1 MSGSLAKT
9 LYFITLFGRVFGT
22 QNPESPCHLSW
33 NGTSSQHFMVS
44 NPNVMTEV
52 EIIRDD
58 VTEFCNVKFLL
69 VSGGGQSD
77 YCGGGSGRILYF
89 EKHLASSHH
98 YLIQIVVGG
107 ERNESTLSIVGEIPP
122 VYTVR
127 FMAEI
132 IQKKFG
138 YGIVTNE
145 MFEKKMFQ
153 ITCHMMGCNDS
164 SVIVGRGVGEA
175 FVLLT

>member
-1 MSGSLAKT
+1 MLRMSGSLAKT

-22 QNPESPCHLSW
+22 QHPESPCHLSW

-77 YCGGGSGRILYF
+77 YCGGGSGRILYS

-132 IQKKFG
+132 TQFFFWIWYCDQ
-138 YGIVTNE
+138 
-145 MFEKKMFQ
+145 
-153 ITCHMMGCNDS
+153 
-164 SVIVGRGVGEA
+164 
-175 FVLLT
+175 

>member
-1 MSGSLAKT
+1 
-9 LYFITLFGRVFGT
+9 
-22 QNPESPCHLSW
+22 
-33 NGTSSQHFMVS
+33 
-44 NPNVMTEV
+44 MTEV

-132 IQKKFG
+132 TIKFFG

-153 ITCHMMGCNDS
+153 ITCHMMRCNDS
-164 SVIVGRGVGEA
+164 SG
-175 FVLLT
+175 